1 MLKSS
6 TSKLQARST
15 DLNWKTKIFKTFYIE
30 SSNLFNPFYLQV
42 KNSSANM
49 VMVGQLM
56 GCDAQKVILMSAFL
70 SVFLVLILLAGWLVS
85 LAEAV
90 S

>member
-6 TSKLQARST
+6 TSKLQARSI
-15 DLNWKTKIFKTFYIE
+15 DKIGKPKLNLFLHE

-42 KNSSANM
+42 KYSSANM
-49 VMVGQLM
+49 VSVGQPM
-56 GCDAQKVILMSAFL
+56 GCQAQKAIAMFAFL
-70 SVFLVLILLAGWLVS
+70 SVFLVLILAGWLVS